1 MWGRKEQGLSSSFL
15 PRLEVSLRADAFG
28 PHKVSLCGV
37 SWRGVAQ
44 PGSAS
49 ALGAEGRRFESCLPD
64 HFRVQRPTCDIS
76 MTEAADQPAGHRVSH
91 QGRDMTILKR
101 GAALLLFLVAACAA
115 APATPQPG
123 V

>member
-15 PRLEVSLRADAFG
+15 PRLEVSLRADAWG

-64 HFRVQRPTCDIS
+64 HSRVQRPMCDIIIS
-76 MTEAADQPAGHRVSH
+76 ESGGSADHPVSRE
-91 QGRDMTILKR
+91 GRDMTILKR
-101 GAALLLFLVAACAA
+101 TAA
-115 APATPQPG
+115 
-123 V
+123 

>member
-1 MWGRKEQGLSSSFL
+1 MMI
-15 PRLEVSLRADAFG
+15 RLT
-28 PHKVSLCGV
+28 CGGH
-37 SWRGVAQ
+37 RGVAQ

-123 V
+123 VGPAAIEDVHARWWAEQRWRYASDAA